1 MSESS
6 SPNTLNDQTLLD
18 LYTRFQGER
27 RSLGAIYPFPLRD
40 DFLDRAHPPAMSM
53 VPVEGLP
60 SIDASFAMDAVAV
73 VQ

>member
-40 DFLDRAHPPAMSM
+40 DFLDRGSYQGIAW
-53 VPVEGLP
+53 PVDRQTAGV
-60 SIDASFAMDAVAV
+60 ASK
-73 VQ
+73 